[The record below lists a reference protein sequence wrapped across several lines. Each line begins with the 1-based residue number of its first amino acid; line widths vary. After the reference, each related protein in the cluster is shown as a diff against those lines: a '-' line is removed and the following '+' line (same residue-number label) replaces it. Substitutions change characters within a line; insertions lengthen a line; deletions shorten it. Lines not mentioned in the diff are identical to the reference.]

1 MNNPHRI
8 NKAYADYFNSWF
20 QNHAS
25 SSSKAFFVTLTF
37 EREAQRRQRRQA
49 EGLSQGAF
57 EMKAFDH
64 LYNAICR
71 KLIGRNYHRSCNRHR
86 LPNVAAFLDAAGSRH
101 WHRSGELSNIHL
113 HTLWIMDDALTLPF
127 REAMDMNR
135 PMFDTWRSMSF
146 DEIDV
151 QEIDIEGNVSIV
163 VAYASKL
170 IGFTNDDLSLGRDF
184 EIYPR

>member
-1 MNNPHRI
+1 
-8 NKAYADYFNSWF
+8 
-20 QNHAS
+20 
-25 SSSKAFFVTLTF
+25 
-37 EREAQRRQRRQA
+37 
-49 EGLSQGAF
+49 
-57 EMKAFDH
+57 MKAFDH